1 MQQCFIGGWM
11 TNAPSLNAQHTA
23 SATFPQ
29 KREWKKPVLDI
40 LDLADAQHGVSH
52 VHDALNK
59 HKSG

>member
-1 MQQCFIGGWM
+1 M